1 MDLTQSEPTPSAPWL
16 LRTGAA
22 IARLIAVMLLLPI
35 ACHPAGGALVRLN
48 GEVLPR
54 SVILTRIYPLIVA
67 LGIGTFVVAGGLRR
81 GRSWSRPC
89 MALWLLLSPL
99 LLLLVSASLG
109 GPIRPMLLPTIVA
122 VLPVAGTTLAY
133 LYYNPGVTRYFKH
146 AALRDA
152 QARVGAQRSEEAE
165 AWLRKPKR
173 PTHGA

>member
-16 LRTGAA
+16 LRTGATM
-22 IARLIAVMLLLPI
+22 ARFTAVMLLLPI
-35 ACHPAGGALVRLN
+35 ACHPTGGALVRLN

-54 SVILTRIYPLIVA
+54 SVILTRIYPLIVV

-109 GPIRPMLLPTIVA
+109 GPIRPMLLPTIAA
-122 VLPVAGTTLAY
+122 VLPVAGTILAY
-133 LYYNPGVTRYFKH
+133 LYYNPGVTHYFKH
-146 AALRDA
+146 AEVRDA
-152 QARVGAQRSEEAE
+152 QARVRAQRSEELE
-165 AWLRKPKR
+165 AWLRKPNR